1 MYVIEYIE
9 ALKVSEAVDE
19 DELSWHRYQPSFDS
33 AERAH
38 NEALWLSIDDDGRY
52 VYRVIE
58 RAVAA

>member
-1 MYVIEYIE
+1 MFFVEFCPLEKVRAYGDE
-9 ALKVSEAVDE
+9 AEWQE
-19 DELSWHRYQPSFDS
+19 YQPGFQTE
-33 AERAH
+33 ERAH